1 MPDAAADHLEPT
13 DEALAAAARGGCVR
27 SYETLDRRYR
37 ARLVHLLTRRVG
49 READAEDLAQA
60 TLWTAY
66 EKLDRYDPRRRFG
79 PWLFTIAVRKAI
91 DHGRASRRR
100 PAAEPRGDTP
110 YAGLAG
116 NEPGPLQRAIDAEAG
131 DGLWKR
137 ADALLPKN
145 QWTALWLVYGEGLTP
160 AEAGKALGVSRVNA
174 RVLLHRARKTLAAD
188 LAIARAHTHVA
199 EYPVTS

>member
-1 MPDAAADHLEPT
+1 MPDPADDHLEPT

-27 SYETLDRRYR
+27 SFETLDRRYR

-49 READAEDLAQA
+49 READAEDLAQT

-91 DHGRASRRR
+91 DHGRASQRR
-100 PAAEPRGDTP
+100 PTAEPRGDTP
-110 YAGLAG
+110 YAGVAD

-160 AEAGKALGVSRVNA
+160 AEAARALGVSRVNA
-174 RVLLHRARKTLAAD
+174 RVLLHRARKTLAAN
-188 LAIARAHTHVA
+188 LSVSETSPAVT
-199 EYPVTS
+199 EYPVAS